1 MGVWV
6 FLSIGVQAL
15 LANRVRSF
23 LTMLGIIIGIAS
35 IISLLAVGTGAKK
48 RLLEQ
53 ISSMGSNV
61 ILVVPGSTTAG
72 GLQLG
77 PGAIPT
83 LTYEDA
89 RAIKSECPSVDSV
102 APNVRGGAQVVYGNQ
117 NWSTMILGVTPDFFA
132 VREWPVLRGRIFSQ
146 SDVDGA
152 TKSCAIGKTIAEKL
166 FGSMEPLGRM
176 IRIQNMPFTVIGVLD
191 RKGQSPQGTDQDDAI
206 FIPLRTAQ
214 RRLFGGPFPEAIQ
227 AVLVRARD
235 ASSLQQAKNEMTSLL
250 RQRHR
255 IAGSKEPDFTV
266 QSLTEIVSV
275 ALRSAKT
282 MSLLL
287 GAVASISLVVGGIG
301 IMNIMLV
308 SVTERTREIG
318 IRMAI
323 GARRRDVL
331 FQFLV
336 EAVLLTTL
344 GGVIGIA
351 LGVAASMLSA
361 RILSWPAVVSGRSV
375 VFAVLFSAVI
385 GIFFGLYPARRAA
398 NLRPIDALRCE

>member
-1 MGVWV
+1 
-6 FLSIGVQAL
+6 
-15 LANRVRSF
+15 
-23 LTMLGIIIGIAS
+23 
-35 IISLLAVGTGAKK
+35 
-48 RLLEQ
+48 
-53 ISSMGSNV
+53 
-61 ILVVPGSTTAG
+61 
-72 GLQLG
+72 
-77 PGAIPT
+77 
-83 LTYEDA
+83 
-89 RAIKSECPSVDSV
+89 
-102 APNVRGGAQVVYGNQ
+102 
-117 NWSTMILGVTPDFFA
+117 
-132 VREWPVLRGRIFSQ
+132 
-146 SDVDGA
+146 
-152 TKSCAIGKTIAEKL
+152 
-166 FGSMEPLGRM
+166 
-176 IRIQNMPFTVIGVLD
+176 
-191 RKGQSPQGTDQDDAI
+191 
-206 FIPLRTAQ
+206 
-214 RRLFGGPFPEAIQ
+214 
-227 AVLVRARD
+227 
-235 ASSLQQAKNEMTSLL
+235 
-250 RQRHR
+250 
-255 IAGSKEPDFTV
+255 
-266 QSLTEIVSV
+266 
-275 ALRSAKT
+275 